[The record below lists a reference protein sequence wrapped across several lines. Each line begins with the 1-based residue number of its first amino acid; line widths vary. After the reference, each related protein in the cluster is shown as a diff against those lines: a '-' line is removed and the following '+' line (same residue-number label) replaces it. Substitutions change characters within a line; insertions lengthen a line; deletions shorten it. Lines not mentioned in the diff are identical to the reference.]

1 MEQGQYFQGSQQGR
15 EQPLERNKDLEPGS
29 NRLGVNMQT
38 DGVSAT
44 KKPGT
49 GSLARPEQ
57 GMLANNLSVVTAAP
71 PLSGGVKPVVQ
82 KMDDKLLILDL
93 DTFTGSERFMS
104 GTNLGAA
111 FSTGMRA
118 YLDGRYGDAVSEF
131 KTALIAAYVEGD
143 DYAQIWDRERAI
155 IHLYLGNAY
164 AYQNAWSEALNEYM
178 NAVQIDGQL
187 AEGHYNLG
195 VAFRALSKLYEA
207 VAAFKV
213 ALQYNAE
220 LYEARFALGRCYHEL
235 GDYAHAYISY
245 TLARQLRPNAAEPIY
260 YQGLLHQAHGEMKQ
274 AAKCFAEALQVE
286 PEYMHNNNLVT
297 QTEEPELADVEHD
310 PGWYYRL
317 AEELKAQGN
326 VVGAL
331 RAYQAL
337 LQVKPEE
344 TRARYFM
351 ANILARQREWERA
364 INEYKLVL
372 RDDPQF
378 IAARYKLGL
387 AYRALQRLKESYHT
401 LVQCARLQSTDGVI
415 FLSLGIV
422 LTDLGQLTLSIKAF
436 ERAAK
441 LLPNEPQV
449 HYRLGRSLISAGYE
463 ARALVAWQRAVELD
477 EQWQA
482 ARYDLG
488 LLYLKR
494 GRYYE
499 AAEAFEAIY
508 HNHPDDV
515 ETAYFL
521 ALAYKETGRLDDTI
535 HLLEKVL
542 VSYPDHYMAHF
553 HLGATY
559 LRVGN
564 GNEGLNHIREYERL
578 KGVQVKRKTK
588 TVPVNAEAEPSL
600 PAEPSKPAAE
610 VVNKAPENVHENNGN
625 GEAHVRPNGYATG
638 REAAKAVEAALS
650 SLGSFKPNPDISKN

>member
-1 MEQGQYFQGSQQGR
+1 MGEGLNTGR
-15 EQPLERNKDLEPGS
+15 FADFDEADTLPGNAGRSRGTSSLVNEGLKGLS
-29 NRLGVNMQT
+29 NAMNIPSAKT
-38 DGVSAT
+38 VS
-44 KKPGT
+44 
-49 GSLARPEQ
+49 
-57 GMLANNLSVVTAAP
+57 
-71 PLSGGVKPVVQ
+71 Q

-93 DTFTGSERFMS
+93 DTFSGSERFMS
-104 GTNLGAA
+104 GSSLGAA

-118 YLDGRYGDAVSEF
+118 YLDGRYAEAVAEF

-164 AYQNAWSEALNEYM
+164 SYLDSWSEALNEYM

-195 VAFRALSKLYEA
+195 VAFRALGKLYEA

-213 ALQYNAE
+213 ALQYNSD

-274 AAKCFAEALQVE
+274 AAKCFAEALRVE
-286 PEYMHNNNLVT
+286 PEYVHNTSLVEAK
-297 QTEEPELADVEHD
+297 EESEFGGEHD

-337 LQVKPEE
+337 LQAKPEE

-364 INEYKLVL
+364 IAEYKWVL

-401 LVQCARLQSTDGVI
+401 LVQCARLQPGDGVV

-422 LTDLGQLTLSIKAF
+422 LTDLGQLQLSIKAF

-441 LLPNEPQV
+441 LMPSEPQV
-449 HYRLGRSLISAGYE
+449 QYRLGRALISAGYE
-463 ARALVAWQRAVELD
+463 SRAMVAWQKAVELD

-499 AAEAFEAIY
+499 AATAFEAV
-508 HNHPDDV
+508 HKTQPDDID
-515 ETAYFL
+515 TCYFL
-521 ALAYKETGRLDDTI
+521 AVAYKETGRLDDTI
-535 HLLEKVL
+535 QLLEKV
-542 VSYPDHYMAHF
+542 VKQRPEHHMAHF

-559 LRVGN
+559 LRMGN
-564 GNEGLNHIREYERL
+564 ANDGLNHIREYERL
-578 KGVQVKRKTK
+578 KGFHTSKRIPTPPPAKS
-588 TVPVNAEAEPSL
+588 NAKPSVDIASLVEDEGTDLHLIQKLVAKRNALASSAAPTQTPPPTNGHASHVANGNGNNGAHTQQALGSL
-600 PAEPSKPAAE
+600 PAMR
-610 VVNKAPENVHENNGN
+610 APNDMYRN
-625 GEAHVRPNGYATG
+625 
-638 REAAKAVEAALS
+638 
-650 SLGSFKPNPDISKN
+650 

>member
-1 MEQGQYFQGSQQGR
+1 MGEGHFSGGQ
-15 EQPLERNKDLEPGS
+15 QPPGFS
-29 NRLGVNMQT
+29 EDVGASGNNYRLGSSSN
-38 DGVSAT
+38 GLRGPSSAMNIPSAKT
-44 KKPGT
+44 I
-49 GSLARPEQ
+49 S
-57 GMLANNLSVVTAAP
+57 
-71 PLSGGVKPVVQ
+71 Q

-93 DTFTGSERFMS
+93 DTFSGSERFMS
-104 GTNLGAA
+104 GTSLGAA

-118 YLDGRYGDAVSEF
+118 YLDGRYGDAVAEY

-143 DYAQIWDRERAI
+143 EYAQIWDRERAI
-155 IHLYLGNAY
+155 IHLYLGNAF
-164 AYQNAWSEALNEYM
+164 AYQDSWNEALNEYM
-178 NAVQIDGQL
+178 NAVQIDTQL

-213 ALQYNAE
+213 ALQYNGD

-245 TLARQLRPNAAEPIY
+245 TLARQLRTNAAEPIY

-286 PEYMHNNNLVT
+286 PEYMHNNSLVDA
-297 QTEEPELADVEHD
+297 TEDPEFAAAEHD

-337 LQVKPEE
+337 LQARPEE

-364 INEYKLVL
+364 IAEYKWVL

-401 LVQCARLQSTDGVI
+401 LVQCARLQPNDGVV

-422 LTDLGQLTLSIKAF
+422 LTDLGQLLLSIKAF
-436 ERAAK
+436 ERAAR
-441 LLPNEPQV
+441 LLPGEPQV
-449 HYRLGRSLISAGYE
+449 HYRLGRALISAGYE
-463 ARALVAWQRAVELD
+463 SRAMVAWQKAVELD

-488 LLYLKR
+488 ILYLKR

-499 AAEAFEAIY
+499 AAVAFEAVY
-508 HNHPDDV
+508 KSQPEDV

-521 ALAYKETGRLDDTI
+521 AVAYKETGRLDETTQ
-535 HLLEKVL
+535 LLEKVIRAR
-542 VSYPDHYMAHF
+542 PEHYMAHF

-564 GNEGLNHIREYERL
+564 ANDGLAHIREYEQL
-578 KGVQVKRKTK
+578 KGVQIIKR
-588 TVPVNAEAEPSL
+588 PAPSL
-600 PAEPSKPAAE
+600 RSPLNTNAGKALANATSIETDAEGPLLKHLGKHAE
-610 VVNKAPENVHENNGN
+610 GNSNGN
-625 GEAHVRPNGYATG
+625 AMRSNGT
-638 REAAKAVEAALS
+638 S
-650 SLGSFKPNPDISKN
+650 TLGSQAGFNALPAVRGSSELSKN

>member
-1 MEQGQYFQGSQQGR
+1 MGEGQSFGGPQPGNRQADDLAGGR
-15 EQPLERNKDLEPGS
+15 GGLAS
-29 NRLGVNMQT
+29 NSKGLRGPSSSMNIPSAKT
-38 DGVSAT
+38 VS
-44 KKPGT
+44 
-49 GSLARPEQ
+49 
-57 GMLANNLSVVTAAP
+57 
-71 PLSGGVKPVVQ
+71 Q

-93 DTFTGSERFMS
+93 DTFSGSERFMS
-104 GTNLGAA
+104 GTSLGAA

-118 YLDGRYGDAVSEF
+118 YLDGRYADAAVEY

-155 IHLYLGNAY
+155 IHLYRGNAF
-164 AYQNAWSEALNEYM
+164 AYIDTWNEALTEYM
-178 NAVQIDGQL
+178 NAVQIDTQL

-195 VAFRALSKLYEA
+195 VSFRAIGKLYEA

-213 ALQYNAE
+213 ALQYNSD

-260 YQGLLHQAHGEMKQ
+260 YQGLLHQAHGETKQ

-286 PEYMHNNNLVT
+286 PEYVHNTKAV
-297 QTEEPELADVEHD
+297 TEEPDFASAEHD

-337 LQVKPEE
+337 LQAKPTE

-364 INEYKLVL
+364 IAEYKLVL
-372 RDDPQF
+372 KDDPQF

-401 LVQCARLQSTDGVI
+401 LVQCARLQPNDGVI

-422 LTDLGQLTLSIKAF
+422 LTDLGQLLLSIKAF

-441 LLPNEPQV
+441 LIPNEPQV
-449 HYRLGRSLISAGYE
+449 HYRLGRALISAGYE
-463 ARALVAWQRAVELD
+463 TRAMVAWQRAVELD

-488 LLYLKR
+488 ILYLKR

-499 AAEAFEAIY
+499 AAVAFESVY
-508 HNHPDDV
+508 KSQPEDV

-521 ALAYKETGRLDDTI
+521 AVAYKETGRLDETI
-535 HLLEKVL
+535 QLLEKVIRAR
-542 VSYPDHYMAHF
+542 PDHYMAHF

-564 GNEGLNHIREYERL
+564 ANDGLQHIREYEQL
-578 KGVQVKRKTK
+578 KGVQVTKRPAPLPRSPLNVKAGQVLANAAGLYDDNST
-588 TVPVNAEAEPSL
+588 PVLKNLGRFNAA
-600 PAEPSKPAAE
+600 
-610 VVNKAPENVHENNGN
+610 NGNNNTNGN
-625 GEAHVRPNGYATG
+625 GNGQHSNGNGNGAAELKGATG
-638 REAAKAVEAALS
+638 FSNLPSVPS
-650 SLGSFKPNPDISKN
+650 SRGSSQN

>member
-1 MEQGQYFQGSQQGR
+1 MNIPSA
-15 EQPLERNKDLEPGS
+15 K
-29 NRLGVNMQT
+29 T
-38 DGVSAT
+38 VS
-44 KKPGT
+44 
-49 GSLARPEQ
+49 
-57 GMLANNLSVVTAAP
+57 
-71 PLSGGVKPVVQ
+71 Q

-93 DTFTGSERFMS
+93 DTFSGSERFMS
-104 GTNLGAA
+104 GTSLGAA

-118 YLDGRYGDAVSEF
+118 YLDGRYSDTVTEL
-131 KTALIAAYVEGD
+131 KTALRVAYVEGD
-143 DYAQIWDRERAI
+143 EYAQIWERERAI
-155 IHLYLGNAY
+155 IHLYLGNAL
-164 AYQNAWSEALNEYM
+164 AYEDSWNAALDEYM
-178 NAVQIDGQL
+178 NAVQNDTQL

-195 VAFRALSKLYEA
+195 VAFRALNKLYEA

-213 ALQYNAE
+213 ALQYNGE

-274 AAKCFAEALQVE
+274 AAKCFAEALRVE
-286 PEYMHNNNLVT
+286 PEYIHNTSLVET
-297 QTEEPELADVEHD
+297 TEETDFATAEHD

-337 LQVKPEE
+337 LQARPEE

-364 INEYKLVL
+364 IAEYKWVL

-401 LVQCARLQSTDGVI
+401 LVQCARLQSNDGVV

-422 LTDLGQLTLSIKAF
+422 LTDLGQLLLSIKAF

-449 HYRLGRSLISAGYE
+449 HYRLGRALISAGYE
-463 ARALVAWQRAVELD
+463 TRAMVAWQKAVELD

-488 LLYLKR
+488 ILYLKR

-499 AAEAFEAIY
+499 AAVAFEAVY
-508 HNHPDDV
+508 KSQPDDV

-521 ALAYKETGRLDDTI
+521 AVAYKETGRLDDTI
-535 HLLEKVL
+535 QLLEKVIKAR
-542 VSYPDHYMAHF
+542 PDHFMAHF

-564 GNEGLNHIREYERL
+564 ASDGLQHIREYERL
-578 KGVQVKRKTK
+578 KGVQITKR
-588 TVPVNAEAEPSL
+588 PAPSL
-600 PAEPSKPAAE
+600 RSPLNTNAGKALANAASIAEDADAPLLKSLGKYAE
-610 VVNKAPENVHENNGN
+610 SNGN
-625 GEAHVRPNGYATG
+625 GKKANGAPKPDNYQSDFNNLPVVHTG
-638 REAAKAVEAALS
+638 GE
-650 SLGSFKPNPDISKN
+650 ISKN

>member
-1 MEQGQYFQGSQQGR
+1 MGEGYSTQGQGSRPTLGGPRDIASSGLRGQ
-15 EQPLERNKDLEPGS
+15 S
-29 NRLGVNMQT
+29 NTMNMPSAKT
-38 DGVSAT
+38 VS
-44 KKPGT
+44 
-49 GSLARPEQ
+49 
-57 GMLANNLSVVTAAP
+57 
-71 PLSGGVKPVVQ
+71 Q

-104 GTNLGAA
+104 GTSLGAA

-118 YLDGRYGDAVSEF
+118 YLDGRYADAMAEF

-164 AYQNAWSEALNEYM
+164 SYLDSWGEALNEFM

-213 ALQYNAE
+213 ALQYNSE

-286 PEYMHNNNLVT
+286 PNYVHNSNLAET
-297 QTEEPELADVEHD
+297 AETLDFATTEHD

-337 LQVKPEE
+337 LQARPEE

-364 INEYKLVL
+364 IAEYKWVL
-372 RDDPQF
+372 RDDANF

-387 AYRALQRLKESYHT
+387 AFRALQRLKESYHT
-401 LVQCARLQSTDGVI
+401 LVQCARLQPNDGVV

-422 LTDLGQLTLSIKAF
+422 LTDLGQLLLSIKSF
-436 ERAAK
+436 ERAAR
-441 LLPNEPQV
+441 LLPAEPQV
-449 HYRLGRSLISAGYE
+449 HYRLGRALISAGYE
-463 ARALVAWQRAVELD
+463 SRAMVAWQKAVELD

-488 LLYLKR
+488 ILYLKR

-499 AAEAFEAIY
+499 AAVAFEAVY
-508 HNHPDDV
+508 KSQPEDV

-521 ALAYKETGRLDDTI
+521 AVSYKETGRLDDTI
-535 HLLEKVL
+535 QLLEKVIRAK
-542 VSYPDHYMAHF
+542 PDHYMAHF

-564 GNEGLNHIREYERL
+564 ANSGLHHIREYEQL
-578 KGVQVKRKTK
+578 KGVTIRKRPAPSARSPLNTQAGKALAQATSIDEDAASPILK
-588 TVPVNAEAEPSL
+588 SLIQKQNAANQTPKGNSLPVNPGNGRASN
-600 PAEPSKPAAE
+600 PAA
-610 VVNKAPENVHENNGN
+610 NNGN
-625 GEAHVRPNGYATG
+625 GNSNGNGHSNGQTSNGAANNDLNAMPTVRSGP
-638 REAAKAVEAALS
+638 
-650 SLGSFKPNPDISKN
+650 ISKN